1 MYTLDEA
8 GEYSEEIK
16 KSKFICLVRPVTSAD
31 EAMEFIKQNSDP
43 AARHNCWAWKIG
55 NDYRFNDDGEPS
67 GTAGKPIFN
76 AIEYAEVT
84 NVVAL
89 VIRWFGGVK
98 LGTGGLCRA
107 YGGVTSSCL
116 KKLSF
121 SEIKQMRNLEV
132 LVPFEFTNAV
142 YHLIE
147 TQALSKEFEEYEDKG
162 LRLKLSFEEKLFDTI
177 TDSLQEISRGRVI
190 LKD

>member
-1 MYTLDEA
+1 MAQVVCVEL
-8 GEYSEEIK
+8 
-16 KSKFICLVRPVTSAD
+16 
-31 EAMEFIKQNSDP
+31 ME
-43 AARHNCWAWKIG
+43 
-55 NDYRFNDDGEPS
+55 
-67 GTAGKPIFN
+67 
-76 AIEYAEVT
+76 V
-84 NVVAL
+84 L
-89 VIRWFGGVK
+89 
-98 LGTGGLCRA
+98 L
-107 YGGVTSSCL
+107 SCL

-177 TDSLQEISRGRVI
+177 TDSLQEI
-190 LKD
+190 LKGQGDFKRLACFYFLFYCAVLL